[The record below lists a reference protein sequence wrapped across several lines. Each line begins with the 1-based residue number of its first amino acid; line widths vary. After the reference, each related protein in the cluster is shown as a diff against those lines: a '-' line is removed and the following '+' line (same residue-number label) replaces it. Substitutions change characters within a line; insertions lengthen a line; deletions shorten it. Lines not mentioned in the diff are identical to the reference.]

1 MKVSWQRAIG
11 IGLITALVAGSA
23 YWGAWWNLQ
32 PRGAAQAAERIRTTY
47 LKSLDQLS
55 VEKQGHVIL
64 RFYRMSGDPQW
75 LPQIQSYAD
84 YLVIRFREHAR
95 QLKTPGYAHAG
106 GQKILK
112 IPEHAQAKHV
122 NRAKALEPW
131 AEMIFATRLAFLMT
145 QIQSF
150 GLEEAAAPEFEEVR
164 GYLGNLP
171 WAAFL
176 LNPEVI
182 RAYASRTSNAVYYL
196 KDLGLADLE
205 AVYLERFREAFA
217 KRAEATDS
225 VDLLNEIYGLTHIVI
240 ADAGYYQRTVDAEKF
255 GWILDNFKARLPEIM
270 NGTTPDVVAEVA
282 VCFRLAGR
290 HDDPVVKAV
299 QAYLMERF
307 DRFRNIIPSSRGKHK
322 SLGRLEHR
330 NILAY
335 LALADYKGFY
345 SGPALKTVAN
355 DKS

>member
-1 MKVSWQRAIG
+1 MTINFKRAFLMAVIA
-11 IGLITALVAGSA
+11 GLIGAVAYGVI
-23 YWGAWWNLQ
+23 WQNLR
-32 PRGAAQAAERIRTTY
+32 PSDAAQTAARIRTTY
-47 LKSLDQLS
+47 LKNLGQLS
-55 VEKQGHVIL
+55 VEKQGHVL
-64 RFYRMSGDPQW
+64 VRLYRTSGDPQW
-75 LPQIQSYAD
+75 IPKIESYAQH
-84 YLVIRFREHAR
+84 LVAQFREHAR
-95 QLKTPGYAHAG
+95 KLKTPGYAHIR
-106 GQKILK
+106 GQKMLK
-112 IPEHAQAKHV
+112 LPEHAQAKHI
-122 NRAKALEPW
+122 NRAKVLEPW

-150 GLEEAAAPEFEEVR
+150 GLAEAAAPEFEESR

-182 RAYASRTSNAVYYL
+182 RAYASRISNTVYYL

-205 AVYLERFREAFA
+205 AAYSTRFREAFDDPA
-217 KRAEATDS
+217 ATS
-225 VDLLNEIYGLTHIVI
+225 AVDLLNEIYGLTHIII
-240 ADAGYYQRTVDAEKF
+240 ADSGYYQRTVDAAKH
-255 GWILDNFKARLPEIM
+255 GWILEDFKTRLPEIM
-270 NGTTPDVVAEVA
+270 QGTTPDVVAEVA

-299 QAYLMERF
+299 QAYLMQRF
-307 DRFRNIIPSSRGKHK
+307 DRFRNIIPSSRGKRK
-322 SLGRLEHR
+322 SLDRLEHR

-335 LALADYKGFY
+335 MALADYKGFY